1 MDIIGKRKL
10 FLLVSGIVTGLSIV
24 SIVLFGFKLS
34 IDFTGGSRLELAS
47 TINKR
52 LDTQKIRAV
61 FQADKIHVV
70 SIRNLSN
77 TDVIVRTDTITN
89 GQKTQVISKLLDEG
103 LNVREKSFDTLGPT
117 IGGETKNKAIQAVA
131 IAIVAIT
138 LYIAFAFRQV
148 SKPVSSWKF
157 GVSAIIALVHDVVV
171 VLGVFSL
178 LGLFFGI
185 EVDSLFITAVLTI
198 MGFSVHDTIVVFDR
212 IRENQLKN
220 VRNLSFDAVVNNSFN
235 ETLARSLNTSL
246 TVVLVLLALLLF
258 GGESIRW
265 FIVAFL
271 VGIITGTYSSIFI
284 ASSILVS
291 WYHWDKNSGGLGKL
305 ISRITPNKKKK

>member
-10 FLLVSGIVTGLSIV
+10 FLLISGIVTGISILSI
-24 SIVLFGFKLS
+24 ILFGFKLS

-47 TINKR
+47 TLNKR
-52 LDTQKIRAV
+52 LDTQKIKST
-61 FQADKIHVV
+61 FEQNKIHVV
-70 SIRNLSN
+70 TVRNVNN
-77 TDVIVRTDTITN
+77 TDAIVRTTTITDK
-89 GQKTQVISKLLDEG
+89 QKAEVINKLNQTG
-103 LNVREKSFDTLGPT
+103 LNIREKSFDTLGPV
-117 IGGETKNKAIQAVA
+117 IGSETKNKALQAVV

-157 GVSAIIALVHDVVV
+157 GVSAIIALAHDVVV

-185 EVDSLFITAVLTI
+185 EIDSLFITAVLTI

-212 IRENQLKN
+212 IRENLTKN
-220 VRNLSFDAVVNNSFN
+220 VRNHSFDTIVNNSFN

-265 FIVAFL
+265 FIIAFL

-291 WYHWDKNSGGLGKL
+291 WYHWDTNNGGLRRI
-305 ISRITPNKKKK
+305 ISMIGKKKR